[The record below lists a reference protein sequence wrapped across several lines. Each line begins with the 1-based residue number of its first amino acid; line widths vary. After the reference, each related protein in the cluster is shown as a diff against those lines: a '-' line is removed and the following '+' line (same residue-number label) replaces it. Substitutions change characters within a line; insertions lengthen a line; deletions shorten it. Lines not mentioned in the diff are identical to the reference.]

1 MQFLF
6 LSSIPVTRIF
16 SFQEYR
22 KHQNGKRQDYIL
34 KLLETIPDGLT
45 CREIS
50 QISGIEIQSLTYPLK
65 QLEEAGQIKVSGVR
79 KSELTNRHNQTY
91 VLNNRKS
98 EIS

>member
-6 LSSIPVTRIF
+6 LTSIPYTRLF
-16 SFQEYR
+16 SFHEYR
-22 KHQNGKRQDYIL
+22 KHQNGKRKEYIL
-34 KLLETIPDGLT
+34 TLLETIPDGLS

-50 QISGIEIQSLTYPLK
+50 QISGIEIQSLTCPLK

-79 KSELTNRHNQTY
+79 KSELTKRNNQTY
-91 VLNNRKS
+91 VLSSRKN